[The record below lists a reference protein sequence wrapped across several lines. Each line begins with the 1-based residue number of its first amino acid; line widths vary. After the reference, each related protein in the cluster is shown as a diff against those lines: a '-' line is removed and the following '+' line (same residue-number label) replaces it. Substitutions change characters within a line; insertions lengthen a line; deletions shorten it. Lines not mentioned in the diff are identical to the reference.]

1 MNKREADTILL
12 ANKKHGISLTMRK
25 EGDVYVVTFV
35 NRIDIKSFEAAKL
48 ITNGLVIEGR
58 NKAEVKAKEN
68 LNQRVANPKMNFSK
82 LPTRKKRPGSGIGWG
97 ERRLDD
103 VRTRYK
109 GAQLVSN
116 MLNYILILF
125 PSASYV
131 RGV

>member
-25 EGDVYVVTFV
+25 EGDVCLVNFV

>member
-1 MNKREADTILL
+1 MNKREADKILL
-12 ANKKHGISLTMRK
+12 ACKKHGISLTMNK

-35 NRIDIKSFEAAKL
+35 NRIDIKSFEGAKL

>member
-48 ITNGLVIEGR
+48 ITNRLVIEGR

-97 ERRLDD
+97 ERRRKIED
-103 VRTRYK
+103 
-109 GAQLVSN
+109 
-116 MLNYILILF
+116 
-125 PSASYV
+125 
-131 RGV
+131 

>member
-48 ITNGLVIEGR
+48 ITNRLVIEGR